1 MEGIIRYLEEEL
13 DLPVNREKS
22 CVALAQDVTFLGF
35 RIFRGKIQVSKE
47 SREKFKRKIR
57 GRTHRNNPLSMY
69 QAIKELNEYLSGW
82 ANYFRIQEFK
92 GLFGPMDIWV
102 RNRLRSMQLK
112 KWKKPKK
119 FQRVMISAGFKPHE
133 AQRTWVSMSKW
144 KSVRRKEVRM
154 VLNLTWFREM
164 GLTFLEDFT
173 MVPLKGQGR

>member
-1 MEGIIRYLEEEL
+1 
-13 DLPVNREKS
+13 
-22 CVALAQDVTFLGF
+22 
-35 RIFRGKIQVSKE
+35 
-47 SREKFKRKIR
+47 
-57 GRTHRNNPLSMY
+57 MY

-82 ANYFRIQEFK
+82 VSYFWIQEFK

-119 FQRVMISAGFKPHE
+119 FQRVMISAGIKPHY
-133 AQRTWVSMSKW
+133 AQKTWVSMSKW